1 MKHNEATLRDFSE
14 EAGEL
19 LINMEDAL
27 LAAQDNGSVDRE
39 DLDAI
44 FRAAHTI
51 KGGSGLLGFNRI
63 VAFTHV
69 AENVLDDVREGKL
82 TLTPELIEIFLAC
95 KDYMQALVQIAI
107 QDGNDTNIPDNLSEQ
122 GQNLIAQLERYLS
135 SEVESLSSKNSL
147 IMSNS
152 GNNIKSGW
160 LIDIKPDLHLFH
172 HGMDP
177 ASFIE
182 FLGTKGAIVSIKTNI
197 DAIPDIRSIQP
208 IDCYVSWRIEYQG
221 NQTQAEIEDIFSYIK
236 NDSIITIT
244 ELGGKKTAPTGSA
257 HQDHKVAKAKET
269 TQGKNSASTT
279 AINAEDANKQIG
291 KARSIRVDADKI
303 DILIN
308 QIGEMVIANA
318 TVVQQ
323 SNQLR
328 DTALIESVAVVSRML
343 EEIRESAMKVRMVQ
357 IGETFNRFKRIV
369 HDIAQKLGK
378 EVRLEI
384 SGGDTE
390 LDKTVVEKIAD
401 PLVHMV
407 RNAMDHGLEPTEGR
421 RAAGKSVEGL
431 IKLNAYH
438 EAGSIAIEI
447 IDDGRGLDEDKIF
460 AKAIEK
466 GIIEPTANL
475 SKEEIHKLIFAP
487 GFSTAAEVTDLSGR
501 GVGMD
506 VVRRNIE
513 ELRGIISIESE
524 KGKGSHFTIRLPLTL
539 AIIDGFLVKV
549 GQNSYVIPLEMVT
562 ECLELTAQHRNQMQ
576 GNNYINLRG
585 SLLPLLRVKEL
596 FEESGESRRN
606 NIVVVQ
612 FGNHKMGLLVDELHG
627 EFQTVI
633 KPLGKYF
640 RNQRWLSGAT
650 ILGSGEVGLIL
661 DIQSLGNYVTTLV
674 NTSRTKGSE

>member
-1 MKHNEATLRDFSE
+1 MQHTDATLREFRE
-14 EAGEL
+14 EADEL
-19 LINMEDAL
+19 LTSMEDAL
-27 LAAQDNGSVDRE
+27 LAAQENGGVGRE

-51 KGGSGLLGFNRI
+51 KGGSGLLGFSNI
-63 VAFTHV
+63 VSFTHV
-69 AENVLDDVREGKL
+69 AENVLDDAREGKL
-82 TLTPELIEIFLAC
+82 ALTPELIDLFLTVKDHMHAMVEIAVRDSSDAAIPQSLLAKGDVLKTKLEKYLT
-95 KDYMQALVQIAI
+95 KDLQ
-107 QDGNDTNIPDNLSEQ
+107 
-122 GQNLIAQLERYLS
+122 
-135 SEVESLSSKNSL
+135 EVEHAKVVAVKEEGERS
-147 IMSNS
+147 
-152 GNNIKSGW
+152 W
-160 LIDIKPDLHLFH
+160 LIELKPDLHLFH
-172 HGMDP
+172 QGMDP

-182 FLGTKGAIVSIKTNI
+182 FLGTKGKILSIKTQLET
-197 DAIPDIRSIQP
+197 IPNLLTLEP
-208 IDCYVSWRIEYQG
+208 IDCYVAWKIEYQG
-221 NQTQAEIEDIFSYIK
+221 RQSQAEIEDVFSFIK
-236 NDSIITIT
+236 SDCVILINPVAEPLVAT
-244 ELGGKKTAPTGSA
+244 PV
-257 HQDHKVAKAKET
+257 VAKEGTAESLKEA
-269 TQGKNSASTT
+269 GNPSEVGLSAD
-279 AINAEDANKQIG
+279 EANKHLA
-291 KARSIRVDADKI
+291 KSRTIRVDADKI

-323 SNQLR
+323 ANQMR
-328 DTALIESVAVVSRML
+328 DTGLIESVAVVSRML

-378 EVRLEI
+378 EVKLEI

-407 RNAMDHGLEPTEGR
+407 RNALDHGLESTEGR
-421 RAAGKSVEGL
+421 RAAGKPVEGL
-431 IKLNAYH
+431 VKLNAYH

-447 IDDGRGLDEDKIF
+447 SDDGRGLDQSKIF
-460 AKAIEK
+460 AKAVEK
-466 GIIEPTANL
+466 GIIDSTANL
-475 SKEEIHKLIFAP
+475 SKEDMQKLIFAP
-487 GFSTAAEVTDLSGR
+487 GFSTATEVTDLSGR

-513 ELRGIISIESE
+513 ELRGVISIDSE
-524 KGKGSHFTIRLPLTL
+524 KGKGTRFIIRLPLTL

-549 GQNSYVIPLEMVT
+549 GQNYYVIPLEMVT
-562 ECLELTAQHRNQMQ
+562 ECLELNAQYRAQMH

-596 FEESGESRRN
+596 FEETGESRRD

-612 FGNHKMGLLVDELHG
+612 YAGHKMGLLVDELHG

-661 DIQSLGNYVTTLV
+661 DIQNLGQYVTTLV
-674 NTSRTKGSE
+674 SMNRAKGVD

>member
-1 MKHNEATLRDFSE
+1 MQHTEATLKEFRE
-14 EAGEL
+14 EADEL
-19 LINMEDAL
+19 LTSMEDAL
-27 LAAQDNGSVDRE
+27 LAAQENAGVDRE

-51 KGGSGLLGFNRI
+51 KGGSGLLGFSNI
-63 VAFTHV
+63 VSFTHV
-69 AENVLDDVREGKL
+69 AENVLDDAREGKIA
-82 TLTPELIEIFLAC
+82 LTPELIDIFLAV
-95 KDYMQALVQIAI
+95 KDHMQAMVEIAVR
-107 QDGNDTNIPDNLSEQ
+107 DSSDAAIPATLLAKGDSLK
-122 GQNLIAQLERYLS
+122 AKLETYLS
-135 SEVESLSSKNSL
+135 SDLEAVVHQPKVTATKSDGDSS
-147 IMSNS
+147 
-152 GNNIKSGW
+152 W
-160 LIDIKPDLHLFH
+160 LIELKPDLHLFH
-172 HGMDP
+172 QGMDP

-182 FLGTKGAIVSIKTNI
+182 FLGTKGTILSITTNLDTLPDVQNI
-197 DAIPDIRSIQP
+197 DP
-208 IDCYVSWRIEYQG
+208 INCYVSWKIEYQG
-221 NQTQAEIEDIFSYIK
+221 KQSQEEIEDVFSFIK
-236 NDSIITIT
+236 SDCVIVVTPAVVAVPVAASSTEDSISPVKQVENTSDAG
-244 ELGGKKTAPTGSA
+244 LSV
-257 HQDHKVAKAKET
+257 D
-269 TQGKNSASTT
+269 
-279 AINAEDANKQIG
+279 DANKQLA
-291 KARSIRVDADKI
+291 KSRTIRVDADKI

-323 SNQLR
+323 ANQMR
-328 DTALIESVAVVSRML
+328 DTGLIESVAVVSRML

-378 EVRLEI
+378 EVKLEI

-407 RNAMDHGLEPTEGR
+407 RNAMDHGLESTEGR
-421 RAAGKSVEGL
+421 RAAGKPVEGVVR
-431 IKLNAYH
+431 LNAYH

-447 IDDGRGLDEDKIF
+447 SDDGRGLDQDKIF
-460 AKAIEK
+460 AKAVEK
-466 GIIEPTANL
+466 GIIDSTSNL
-475 SKEEIHKLIFAP
+475 SKEDMQKLIFAP

-513 ELRGIISIESE
+513 ELRGVISIDSE
-524 KGKGSHFTIRLPLTL
+524 KGKGTRFIIRLPLTL

-549 GQNSYVIPLEMVT
+549 GQNYYVIPLEMVT
-562 ECLELTAQHRNQMQ
+562 ECLELNAQYRAQMH

-596 FEESGESRRN
+596 FEETGDARRD

-612 FGNHKMGLLVDELHG
+612 YAGHKMGLLVDELHG

-661 DIQSLGNYVTTLV
+661 DIQNLGQYVTALV
-674 NTSRTKGSE
+674 SMNRVKGVE

>member
-1 MKHNEATLRDFSE
+1 MQHNEATLREFSE
-14 EAGEL
+14 EADEL
-19 LINMEDAL
+19 LISMEDAL
-27 LAAQDNGSVDRE
+27 LAAQENGGVDRE

-51 KGGSGLLGFNRI
+51 KGGSGLLGFGNI
-63 VAFTHV
+63 VKFTHV
-69 AENVLDDVREGKL
+69 AENVLDDAREGKL
-82 TLTPELIEIFLAC
+82 SLTPELIDLLLAV
-95 KDYMQALVQIAI
+95 KDHMQAMVHIAVNDSG
-107 QDGNDTNIPDNLSEQ
+107 DGNIPESLLAKGDVLK
-122 GQNLIAQLERYLS
+122 AKLEKYLS
-135 SEVESLSSKNSL
+135 ADLESLDKKETVLMAQKTTVES
-147 IMSNS
+147 
-152 GNNIKSGW
+152 GW
-160 LIDIKPDLHLFH
+160 SIELKPDLHLFRQ
-172 HGMDP
+172 GMDP

-182 FLGTKGAIVSIKTNI
+182 FLGTKGKIVNIKTSL
-197 DAIPDIRSIQP
+197 DSIPDINEIEP
-208 IDCYVSWRIEYQG
+208 IDCYVSWKIEYQG
-221 NQTQAEIEDIFSYIK
+221 KQTQAEVEDVFNFIK
-236 NDSIITIT
+236 SDCVILINQI
-244 ELGGKKTAPTGSA
+244 GVAAAP
-257 HQDHKVAKAKET
+257 VAKPVVEGDVKTTVKEVHNT
-269 TQGKNSASTT
+269 SDV
-279 AINAEDANKQIG
+279 AITAEDANKQIS
-291 KARSIRVDADKI
+291 KSRSIRVDADKI

-328 DTALIESVAVVSRML
+328 DTGLIESVAVVSRML

-378 EVRLEI
+378 EVKLEI

-407 RNAMDHGLEPTEGR
+407 RNAMDHGLESTDGR
-421 RAAGKSVEGL
+421 RAAGKPVEGL
-431 IKLNAYH
+431 VKLNAYH

-447 IDDGRGLDEDKIF
+447 SDDGRGLDQDKIF
-460 AKAIEK
+460 AKAVEK
-466 GIIEPTANL
+466 GIIDSTANL
-475 SKEEIHKLIFAP
+475 SKEEAQKLIFAP

-513 ELRGIISIESE
+513 ELRGVISIESE
-524 KGKGSHFTIRLPLTL
+524 KGKGTRFIIRLPLTL

-549 GQNSYVIPLEMVT
+549 GQNYYVIPLEMVT
-562 ECLELTAQHRNQMQ
+562 ECLELNAQYRSQMH

-585 SLLPLLRVKEL
+585 NLLPLLRVKEL
-596 FEESGESRRN
+596 FEETGDSRRD

-612 FGNHKMGLLVDELHG
+612 YAGHKMGLLVDELHG

-661 DIQSLGNYVTTLV
+661 DIQNLGNYVTTLV
-674 NTSRTKGSE
+674 SMNRAKGAE

>member
-1 MKHNEATLRDFSE
+1 MQHSEATLKEFRE
-14 EAGEL
+14 EADEL
-19 LINMEDAL
+19 LTSMEDAL
-27 LAAQDNGSVDRE
+27 LAAQENGGVERE

-51 KGGSGLLGFNRI
+51 KGGSGLLGFAKI
-63 VAFTHV
+63 VSFTHV
-69 AENVLDDVREGKL
+69 AENVLDDAREGKL
-82 TLTPELIEIFLAC
+82 SLTPELIDLFLTVKDHMHALVEIAVR
-95 KDYMQALVQIAI
+95 DSSDANVPQALLAKGDVLKSKLEKYLRSDLAAAVVN
-107 QDGNDTNIPDNLSEQ
+107 GKT
-122 GQNLIAQLERYLS
+122 AQTQTEGDAL
-135 SEVESLSSKNSL
+135 
-147 IMSNS
+147 
-152 GNNIKSGW
+152 W
-160 LIDIKPDLHLFH
+160 LIELKPDLHLFRQ
-172 HGMDP
+172 GMDP

-182 FLGTKGAIVSIKTNI
+182 FLGTKGKIVSIHTHLDSVPQLDTI
-197 DAIPDIRSIQP
+197 EP
-208 IDCYVSWRIEYQG
+208 IDCYVSWKIEYQG
-221 NQTQAEIEDIFSYIK
+221 KQSQEEIEDVFSFIK
-236 NDSIITIT
+236 SDCIILINPVP
-244 ELGGKKTAPTGSA
+244 TAARVAIAQSVADKNEPKVIDNPSDAGISA
-257 HQDHKVAKAKET
+257 D
-269 TQGKNSASTT
+269 
-279 AINAEDANKQIG
+279 DANKHLA
-291 KARSIRVDADKI
+291 KSRTIRVDADKI
-303 DILIN
+303 DVLIN

-323 SNQLR
+323 ANQLR
-328 DTALIESVAVVSRML
+328 DTGLIESVAVVSRML

-378 EVRLEI
+378 EVKLEI

-407 RNAMDHGLEPTEGR
+407 RNALDHGLESTEGR
-421 RAAGKSVEGL
+421 RAAGKPVEGL
-431 IKLNAYH
+431 VKLNAYH

-447 IDDGRGLDEDKIF
+447 SDDGQGLDQARIF
-460 AKAIEK
+460 AKAVEK
-466 GIIEPTANL
+466 GIIDTGANL
-475 SKEEIHKLIFAP
+475 SKEDMQKLIFAP
-487 GFSTAAEVTDLSGR
+487 GFSTASEVTDLSGR

-513 ELRGIISIESE
+513 ELRGVISIDSE
-524 KGKGSHFTIRLPLTL
+524 KGKGTRFIIRLPLTL

-549 GQNSYVIPLEMVT
+549 GQNYYVIPLEMVT
-562 ECLELTAQHRNQMQ
+562 ECLELNAQYRAQMH

-596 FEESGESRRN
+596 FEETGDSRRD

-612 FGNHKMGLLVDELHG
+612 YAGHKMGLLVDELHG

-661 DIQSLGNYVTTLV
+661 DIQNLGNYVTTLV
-674 NTSRTKGSE
+674 SMNRAKGAD